1 LKLVVVI
8 EEDSSRAAIPSS
20 PYNYKCKEC
29 DKVFPNVKELTHHY
43 RMDHP
48 EGL

>member
-1 LKLVVVI
+1 MI
-8 EEDSSRAAIPSS
+8 EEDSSRDNVPTSS
-20 PYNYKCKEC
+20 YNKCKEC
-29 DKVFPNVKELTHHY
+29 GKVFPNVMQLTHHY

>member
-1 LKLVVVI
+1 MI
-8 EEDSSRAAIPSS
+8 EEEDSSRDNVPTFS
-20 PYNYKCKEC
+20 YNYKCKEC
-29 DKVFPNVKELTHHY
+29 GKVFPNVMQLTHHY